1 MDGIDK
7 MMTIERLYYNWA
19 PSADGVNYLSRLVFI
34 AFVIPKF
41 IIFVVL
47 KPNASEFETC
57 KKGIWIQIKKDDEFR
72 GDGIGDCLDGGS
84 KKKDCFYLLL
94 SGIGTFDAAAEQDA
108 QVGFQTDASSIQY
121 LDIEFLKLFKGLES
135 MSYIC

>member
-1 MDGIDK
+1 MSGCF
-7 MMTIERLYYNWA
+7 TIGLPPLTESIINQGWFFL
-19 PSADGVNYLSRLVFI
+19 I
-34 AFVIPKF
+34 AFEISKF
-41 IIFVVL
+41 IIYAVL

-94 SGIGTFDAAAEQDA
+94 SGIGTLDATAEQDA
-108 QVGFQTDASSIQY
+108 QVGFQCDASSIQY
-121 LDIEFLKLFKGLES
+121 LDIQGLRFHPP
-135 MSYIC
+135 